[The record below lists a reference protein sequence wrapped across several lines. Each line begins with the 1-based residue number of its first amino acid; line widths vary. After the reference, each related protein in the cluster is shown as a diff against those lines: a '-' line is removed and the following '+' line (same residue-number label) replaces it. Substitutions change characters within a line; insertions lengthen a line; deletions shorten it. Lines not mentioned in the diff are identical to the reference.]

1 MKIDMYTIVF
11 SEDARKDLKE
21 LQKKAP
27 QALTKLSKLLD
38 ELREHPRTGTGQ
50 VEALKGY
57 DDNVYSRRIT
67 HEHRMV
73 YRVYDDVVEVLVL
86 SVFVHYR

>member
-11 SEDARKDLKE
+11 SEDAKKDLKE

-27 QALTKLSKLLD
+27 QALTKLSRLLD

-57 DDNVYSRRIT
+57 DGSVYSRRIT
-67 HEHRMV
+67 QEHRLV
-73 YRVYDDVVEVLVL
+73 YKIYDEVVEVLVL
-86 SVFVHYR
+86 SVFGHYR